1 MSSRIGDILNASKTL
16 LEMLK
21 NYDVEHVF
29 GLPGETT
36 LPWYKEWHD
45 YPEIKHIMARD
56 ERSAAFMADGYARF
70 SYKPGI
76 CEAPSVGSTHILPG
90 VAEAYKGS
98 LPVIFFTSDIPLHLE
113 TQNMLTGLDQTS
125 MFRGITKESITVTNP
140 NQIPHTIRR
149 AFRVATT
156 GKPGPVHIRLPY
168 DVLGMDTSEA
178 MLYTQRDFRKYP
190 GHRPVAETGK
200 IIQALKLL
208 GEAENPV
215 IVCGQGALYS
225 QSWDEV
231 VALAELFAAPVG
243 TTINGKGVMP
253 EKHPLSIGVIG
264 ARGGTSLSN
273 RVLCEADLVFFIG
286 SSTDSAGTD
295 KWTVPPRDTGA
306 TIIQLDISEHEAG
319 NNYPVD
325 VILIGD
331 AKETLE
337 WMLELVEE
345 NPREIMKLPRIQK
358 LVEEK
363 KRHNEYVTS
372 MAESNE
378 TPSHPVRFIKE
389 LEKALPRNRCLVM
402 DVGTSAIYTSTFYK
416 VPESGRTMA
425 YNFAM
430 GSLGYAI
437 PTSIGASIARPNS
450 CITGLVGDGSFGLAA
465 AELETIARLGK
476 NNNIIVVNNGSFG
489 WIRAEWRL
497 SYGQEYVDFSTKF
510 RDVNYIKIAEGFGLE
525 ANRITK
531 PEELASL
538 ETLFKS
544 DEPSFT
550 ELVLQPEDQLVPPV
564 PTWIKKAEK
573 KGVRH
578 IK

>member
-1 MSSRIGDILNASKTL
+1 
-16 LEMLK
+16 MLK
-21 NYDVEHVF
+21 NYETEYVF

-36 LPWYKEWHD
+36 LPWYKEWLD
-45 YPEIKHIMARD
+45 YPEIRHVMARD

-70 SYKPGI
+70 SYKPGL
-76 CEAPSVGSTHILPG
+76 CEAPSVGSTHVMPG
-90 VAEAYKGS
+90 VAEAYKSS
-98 LPVIFFTSDIPLHLE
+98 LPMIVFTSDIPLHLE
-113 TQNMLTGLDQTS
+113 TNNMLTGLDQTS
-125 MFRGITKESITVTNP
+125 MFKGITKETITVTNP
-140 NQIPHTIRR
+140 EQMAHTIRR

-168 DVLGMDTSEA
+168 DVLQGEA
-178 MLYTQRDFRKYP
+178 VDPKLYAQKDFTKYP
-190 GHRPVAETGK
+190 GHRPVAETPK
-200 IIQALKLL
+200 IIEALKLL
-208 GEAENPV
+208 GEAQNPV
-215 IVCGQGALYS
+215 FVCGQGALYS
-225 QSWDEV
+225 QAWDEV

-253 EKHPLSIGVIG
+253 ERHPLSIGVIG

-295 KWTVPPRDTGA
+295 KWTVPPTDTEA
-306 TIIQLDISEHEAG
+306 KIIQLDISEQEAG

-331 AKETLE
+331 TAATLE
-337 WMLELVEE
+337 WMLELADTS
-345 NPREIMKLPRIQK
+345 PREMMKLPRIQK
-358 LVEEK
+358 LIEEK
-363 KRHNEYVTS
+363 KEYDAYVDG
-372 MAESNE
+372 MKASNE
-378 TPSHPVRFIKE
+378 VPIHPVRFIKE
-389 LEKALPRNRCLVM
+389 LDEALPDKRCLVM

-416 VPESGRTMA
+416 VPEAGRSMA

-437 PTSIGASIARPNS
+437 PTSVGASVARQDS
-450 CITGLVGDGSFGLAA
+450 CIAALVGDGSFGLAA
-465 AELETIARLGK
+465 AELETIARLGL
-476 NNNIIVVNNGSFG
+476 NNNVIVMSNRSFG

-497 SYGQEYVDFSTKF
+497 SYGQKYVDFSTNF
-510 RDVNYIKIAEGFGLE
+510 NEVDYMKIAEGFGLE
-525 ANRITK
+525 AQRITR
-531 PEELASL
+531 PEELSRL
-538 ETLFKS
+538 KDVFQN

-564 PTWIKKAEK
+564 PSWIRKAQKE
-573 KGVRH
+573 GVRY

>member
-1 MSSRIGDILNASKTL
+1 MNASKTL
-16 LEMLK
+16 LEMLR

-36 LPWYKEWHD
+36 LPWYKEWLD
-45 YPEIKHIMARD
+45 YPDIKHIMARD

-70 SYKPGI
+70 SFKPGL

-98 LPVIFFTSDIPLHLE
+98 LPMIFFTSDIPLHLE

-125 MFRGITKESITVTNP
+125 MFKGITKESITITNP
-140 NQIPHTIRR
+140 DQIPHTIRR

-168 DVLGMDTSEA
+168 DVLQGETTA
-178 MLYTQRDFRKYP
+178 PLLYAQKDFTNYP
-190 GHRPVAETGK
+190 GHRPVAATGK
-200 IIQALKLL
+200 IMEALKLL

-215 IVCGQGALYS
+215 FVCGQGVLYS
-225 QSWDEV
+225 QGWDEV

-243 TTINGKGVMP
+243 TTINGKGSFP
-253 EKHPLSIGVIG
+253 ENHPLSLGVIG

-273 RVLCEADLVFFIG
+273 KVLCEADLVFFIG

-295 KWTVPPRDTGA
+295 KWTVPPVDTKA
-306 TIIQLDISEHEAG
+306 KIIQLDISEAEAG

-331 AKETLE
+331 VAGTID
-337 WMLELVEE
+337 WMLELSDA
-345 NPREIMKLPRIQK
+345 NPREMMKLSRIQK
-358 LVEEK
+358 LLKEK
-363 KRHNEYVTS
+363 KEHDEYVVDLAGS
-372 MAESNE
+372 DE
-378 TPSHPVRFIKE
+378 TPIHPVRFIKE
-389 LEKALPRNRCLVM
+389 LEKALPDDRCLVM
-402 DVGTSAIYTSTFYK
+402 DVGTAAIYTSTYYK
-416 VPESGRTMA
+416 VPQAGRSMA

-437 PTSIGASIARPNS
+437 PTSIGAAVARPDG
-450 CITGLVGDGSFGLAA
+450 CIATLVGDGSFGLAA
-465 AELETIARLGK
+465 AELETIARMGQ
-476 NNNIIVVNNGSFG
+476 NNNIIVMSNSSFG

-497 SYGQEYVDFSTKF
+497 SYGEEYVDFATNFKEVDYS
-510 RDVNYIKIAEGFGLE
+510 KIAEGFGLQ

-531 PEELASL
+531 PEELNSL
-538 ETLFKS
+538 KELFNS

-550 ELVLQPEDQLVPPV
+550 ELVLRPEDQLVPPV

-573 KGVRH
+573 QGVRH

>member
-1 MSSRIGDILNASKTL
+1 MNCSRAL

-21 NYDVEHVF
+21 NYEVEHVF

-36 LPWYKEWHD
+36 LPLYKEWLD

-56 ERSAAFMADGYARF
+56 ERSSAFMADGYARF
-70 SYKPGI
+70 SFKPGI

-98 LPVIFFTSDIPLHLE
+98 LPMIFFTSDIPLHLE

-125 MFRGITKESITVTNP
+125 MFKGITKESITVTNP
-140 NQIPHTIRR
+140 DQIPHTIRR

-168 DVLGMDTSEA
+168 DVLQGETVNPR
-178 MLYTQRDFRKYP
+178 LYAQKDFTHYP

-200 IIQALKLL
+200 LMEALKLL

-215 IVCGQGALYS
+215 LVCGQGALYS
-225 QSWDEV
+225 QAWDEV
-231 VALAELFAAPVG
+231 IALAELYAAPVG
-243 TTINGKGVMP
+243 TTINAKGTVS
-253 EKHPLSIGVIG
+253 EYHPLSIGVIG

-273 RVLCEADLVFFIG
+273 RALCEADLVFFIG

-295 KWTVPPRDTGA
+295 KWTVPPVDTKA
-306 TIIQLDISEHEAG
+306 KIIQLDISEYEAG

-331 AKETLE
+331 VAATLE
-337 WMLELVEE
+337 WMLELADIS
-345 NPREIMKLPRIQK
+345 PREMMKQPRIQR
-358 LVEEK
+358 LAEEK
-363 KRHNEYVTS
+363 KKHDEYVAS
-372 MAESNE
+372 LAESNE
-378 TPSHPVRFIKE
+378 TPINPVRFIKE
-389 LEKALPRNRCLVM
+389 LEKALPEKRCLVM

-416 VPESGRTMA
+416 VPEAGRTMA

-437 PTSIGASIARPNS
+437 PSSIGASVARQDS
-450 CITGLVGDGSFGLAA
+450 CVAALVGDGSFGLAA
-465 AELETIARLGK
+465 AELETIARLGF
-476 NNNIIVVNNGSFG
+476 NNNIIVVNNSSFG

-497 SYGQEYVDFSTKF
+497 SYGPEYVDFATNF
-510 RDVNYIKIAEGFGLE
+510 RDVDYVKIAEGFGLN

-531 PEELASL
+531 PEELGSL
-538 ETLFKS
+538 KELFNS

-550 ELVLQPEDQLVPPV
+550 ELVLQPEDKLVPPV
-564 PTWIKKAEK
+564 PSWIKKAQKE
-573 KGVRH
+573 GIRH